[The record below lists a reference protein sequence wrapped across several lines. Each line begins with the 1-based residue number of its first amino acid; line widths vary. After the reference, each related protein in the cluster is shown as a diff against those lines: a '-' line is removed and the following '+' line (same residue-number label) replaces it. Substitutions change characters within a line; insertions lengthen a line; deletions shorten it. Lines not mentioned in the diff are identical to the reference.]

1 MSAKVFFIHG
11 WSVRTTQTY
20 QALHLKLAEQG
31 FELKNIYLGRYVSL
45 ENEVEIRDISKA
57 MHRALSEELGGDW
70 SQPFHM
76 ITHSTGALVVKHWIL
91 NYYRGTLAQHQPLK
105 NVVFLAAPHFGSRLA
120 HHGRTMLAEIME
132 LGETGKK
139 ILGALELGS
148 TFSWEVNEGFFDP
161 ENWEDKGI
169 RLYNL
174 IGDRVKQ
181 DRFKSKIFPAA
192 YEPGSD
198 MVVRVASGNLNF
210 RRYVFDS
217 RDLSFVKL
225 NEIKGIP
232 FGALYRYTHSN
243 EDFGIM
249 NSIKRRTTL
258 NDHQALQY
266 IVKCLKVDND
276 AAYTAVYNELIEATR
291 ETRTK
296 RQGFA
301 QLDFRFRDDDGK
313 PVTDYLV
320 EIGAIVNGVEKP
332 SKTVA
337 QLHKNKLNPNHLTIF
352 INLKELEPEL
362 KYFINIKAVSESDL
376 YAYQPNP
383 LTIEMVSNTIT
394 ELITEDHTTQIDVIL
409 ARVPSENLFVF
420 HKGNDPD
427 LHVTWDR
434 SGKVKKTK
442 GKIA

>member
-1 MSAKVFFIHG
+1 
-11 WSVRTTQTY
+11 
-20 QALHLKLAEQG
+20 
-31 FELKNIYLGRYVSL
+31 
-45 ENEVEIRDISKA
+45 
-57 MHRALSEELGGDW
+57 
-70 SQPFHM
+70 
-76 ITHSTGALVVKHWIL
+76 
-91 NYYRGTLAQHQPLK
+91 
-105 NVVFLAAPHFGSRLA
+105 
-120 HHGRTMLAEIME
+120 
-132 LGETGKK
+132 
-139 ILGALELGS
+139 
-148 TFSWEVNEGFFDP
+148 
-161 ENWEDKGI
+161 
-169 RLYNL
+169 
-174 IGDRVKQ
+174 
-181 DRFKSKIFPAA
+181 
-192 YEPGSD
+192 
-198 MVVRVASGNLNF
+198 
-210 RRYVFDS
+210 
-217 RDLSFVKL
+217 
-225 NEIKGIP
+225 
-232 FGALYRYTHSN
+232 
-243 EDFGIM
+243 M

-276 AAYTAVYNELIEATR
+276 AAYTAVYNELMEATR

-394 ELITEDHTTQIDVIL
+394 ELIAEDHTTQIDVIL